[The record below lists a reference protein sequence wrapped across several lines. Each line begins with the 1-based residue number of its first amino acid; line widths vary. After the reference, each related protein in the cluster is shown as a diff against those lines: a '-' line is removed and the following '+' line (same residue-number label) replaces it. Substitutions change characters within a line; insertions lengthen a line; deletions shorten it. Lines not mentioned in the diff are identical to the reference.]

1 MILLLLLLCQQIC
14 NSQGC
19 YKKIFIEPLKKS
31 NQKISMYK
39 FLKTTHD
46 IKEDESILT

>member
-1 MILLLLLLCQQIC
+1 MILLLLLLCQQVC

-19 YKKIFIEPLKKS
+19 YKKDIYRASKKS
-31 NQKISMYK
+31 NQKISMCK

-46 IKEDESILT
+46 IKEDESVLT